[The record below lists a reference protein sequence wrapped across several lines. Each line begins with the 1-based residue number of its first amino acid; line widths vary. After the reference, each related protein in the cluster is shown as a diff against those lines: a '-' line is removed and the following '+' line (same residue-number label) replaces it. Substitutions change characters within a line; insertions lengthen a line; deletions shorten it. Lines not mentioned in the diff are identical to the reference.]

1 MKYRNVGRGV
11 NIWIDGRARHVS
23 PDQEIET
30 QEEIK
35 NSQFQLIREL
45 EVENKMAKPPIK
57 KGRK

>member
-1 MKYRNVGRGV
+1 MKYRNVGQGV
-11 NIWIDGRARHVS
+11 NIWIDGRARHVA
-23 PDQEIET
+23 PDEEIET

-45 EVENKMAKPPIK
+45 EVENKMTKPPMK